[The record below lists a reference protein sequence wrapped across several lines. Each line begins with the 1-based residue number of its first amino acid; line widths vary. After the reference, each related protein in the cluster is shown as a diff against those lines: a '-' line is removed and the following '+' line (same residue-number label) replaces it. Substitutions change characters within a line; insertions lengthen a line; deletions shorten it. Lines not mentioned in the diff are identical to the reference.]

1 MIRGYPPSYQPALEA
16 KSSAHVMFGEGLTIS
31 VRKFLHRTFS
41 RVVESSV
48 SFEEVGEQMLAMES
62 STVHASQVL
71 YHWATFSAQ
80 ESPYLTAAG
89 HVTMFV
95 HIKTSELY
103 TSMENFTVC
112 QPQRCNCLKDR
123 HLYLHAF
130 IPSSHTVFSFQ
141 GCTSPNNTATYSL
154 TNCPLYLQ

>member
-1 MIRGYPPSYQPALEA
+1 MFTAARPMIRGYPPSYLPALEA

-71 YHWATFSAQ
+71 YH
-80 ESPYLTAAG
+80 
-89 HVTMFV
+89 
-95 HIKTSELY
+95 
-103 TSMENFTVC
+103 
-112 QPQRCNCLKDR
+112 
-123 HLYLHAF
+123 
-130 IPSSHTVFSFQ
+130 
-141 GCTSPNNTATYSL
+141 
-154 TNCPLYLQ
+154 